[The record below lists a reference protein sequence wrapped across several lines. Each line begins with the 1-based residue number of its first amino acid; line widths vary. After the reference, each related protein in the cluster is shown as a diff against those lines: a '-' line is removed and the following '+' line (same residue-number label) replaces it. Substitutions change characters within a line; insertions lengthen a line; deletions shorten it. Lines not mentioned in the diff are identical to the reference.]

1 MTEPMK
7 MKKFQENVNGKINRQ
22 PPYVMKTRIILV
34 FALMMSLTEVM
45 ALTPILTLNKLPPA
59 NDSIIVRF
67 GNKTRMVI
75 YGENKKELEKILK
88 YDLNALLKDL
98 KIRLDST
105 QQDTTLIV
113 EEFSGDDYLKNKP
126 DLTDDKNYVR
136 IGQRG
141 LRIKDGNKRVT
152 IEHEEVEISDDNG
165 SFNYGKI
172 GQAAKAYVPSWG
184 SSPRKGFNIGLG
196 LNTYGS
202 NTPLAL
208 GSGEL
213 NEMPDL
219 KPFGSRYISLG
230 YIASTTIARGQKT
243 RLSFDF
249 GIDFSWYNLMFEGN
263 KKIVKTQDMASF
275 DFHRDDLGNEI
286 GLKKSKYVLPYVN
299 LSFMPTLSFRRSF
312 ISHITAGV
320 YGGYRLGSYGK
331 IVEEGSKDKKF
342 DRVNFFANNF
352 RYGVGFELGI
362 RRFPDLFVN
371 YDLNELYE
379 KNHGPAVKMLS
390 FGIKLF

>member
-1 MTEPMK
+1 MK
-7 MKKFQENVNGKINRQ
+7 IK
-22 PPYVMKTRIILV
+22 IILV
-34 FALMMSLTEVM
+34 IAMLVSLTDLSAKNNISPSVKN
-45 ALTPILTLNKLPPA
+45 ISQ

-98 KIRLDST
+98 KVRLDST

-113 EEFSGDDYLKNKP
+113 EEFSGGDYLKNKP
-126 DLTDDKNYVR
+126 DLGDDKNYVR
-136 IGQRG
+136 IGRRGG
-141 LRIKDGNKRVT
+141 LRIKNGDKK
-152 IEHEEVEISDDNG
+152 VEIESGSVEVSNEDDG
-165 SFNYGKI
+165 SFARI
-172 GQAAKAYVPSWG
+172 GQTAKSYVPSWG
-184 SSPRKGFNIGLG
+184 SSPRKGFNIALG

-202 NTPLAL
+202 NTPLTTSAGTL
-208 GSGEL
+208 V
-213 NEMPDL
+213 EMPDL

-230 YIASTTIARGQKT
+230 YIASTTVARGQKA

-263 KKIVKTQDMASF
+263 KKIVKSPEIVNFEAQPPGDPQ
-275 DFHRDDLGNEI
+275 NEI
-286 GLKKSKYVLPYVN
+286 ALKKNKYVLPFVN
-299 LSFMPTLSFRRSF
+299 LSIMPTLSFRRSF

-320 YGGYRLGSYGK
+320 YGGYRLGSYSK
-331 IVEEGSKDKKF
+331 IVEKESDDKTF
-342 DRVNFFANNF
+342 DRRNFFANDV
-352 RYGVGFELGI
+352 RYGLGFELGI

-371 YDLNELYE
+371 YDLNELYKE
-379 KNHGPAVKMLS
+379 NRGPSVKMLS

>member
-1 MTEPMK
+1 MK
-7 MKKFQENVNGKINRQ
+7 MK
-22 PPYVMKTRIILV
+22 IIFAV
-34 FALMMSLTEVM
+34 FMLLSLTEVQ
-45 ALTPILTLNKLPPA
+45 AKSNIPPSVTNNTK

-75 YGENKKELEKILK
+75 YGENKRELEKILK

-126 DLTDDKNYVR
+126 DLGDDKNYVR
-136 IGQRG
+136 IGKRGG
-141 LRIKDGNKRVT
+141 LRIRNGNTKVEIESGRVEVSDDEDGNFAR
-152 IEHEEVEISDDNG
+152 
-165 SFNYGKI
+165 I
-172 GQAAKAYVPSWG
+172 GQTAKSYVPSWG
-184 SSPRKGFNIGLG
+184 SSPRKGFNIALG

-202 NTPLAL
+202 NTPLSTVAGTL
-208 GSGEL
+208 V
-213 NEMPDL
+213 EMPDL

-230 YIASTTIARGQKT
+230 YIASTTVARGQKA

-249 GIDFSWYNLMFEGN
+249 GVDFSWYNLMFEGN
-263 KKIVKTQDMASF
+263 NKIVRNQDMVNF
-275 DFHRDDLGNEI
+275 EPVLNDEKNEI
-286 GLKKSKYVLPYVN
+286 SLKKNKYVLPFVN
-299 LSFMPTLSFRRSF
+299 LSVMPTISFRRSF

-320 YGGYRLGSYGK
+320 YGGYRLGSYSK
-331 IVEEGSKDKKF
+331 IVERESDDKSF
-342 DRVNFFANNF
+342 DRRNFFANDL
-352 RYGVGFELGI
+352 RYGLGFELGI

-379 KNHGPAVKMLS
+379 KNQGPSVKMLS

>member
-1 MTEPMK
+1 MK
-7 MKKFQENVNGKINRQ
+7 IKLV
-22 PPYVMKTRIILV
+22 LV
-34 FALMMSLTEVM
+34 FAMVLSMLQVTAAIKIPSSDKK
-45 ALTPILTLNKLPPA
+45 PFP

-75 YGENKKELEKILK
+75 YGENKRELEKILK

-126 DLTDDKNYVR
+126 DLGDDKNYVR
-136 IGQRG
+136 IGKRGG
-141 LRIKDGNKRVT
+141 LRLKDGNRRVA
-152 IEHEEVEISDDNG
+152 IEGGSVEVENEDSG
-165 SFNYGKI
+165 SFNYAKI
-172 GQAAKAYVPSWG
+172 GQAAKSYVPSWG
-184 SSPRKGFNIGLG
+184 SSPRKGFNIALG

-202 NTPLAL
+202 NKPMTLPS
-208 GSGEL
+208 GSL
-213 NEMPDL
+213 IEMPDL
-219 KPFGSRYISLG
+219 KPFASRYISLG
-230 YIASTTIARGQKT
+230 YIASTTVARGQKA

-263 KKIVKTQDMASF
+263 KKIVKSPDGIV
-275 DFHRDDLGNEI
+275 DFKPVLDEQNNEI
-286 GLKKSKYVLPYVN
+286 GLKKNKYVLPFVN
-299 LSFMPTLSFRRSF
+299 LSLMPTLSFRRSF
-312 ISHITAGV
+312 ISHVTAGV
-320 YGGYRLGSYGK
+320 YGGYRLGSYSK
-331 IVEEGSKDKKF
+331 IVEDGSKDKKF
-342 DRVNFFANNF
+342 DRVNFFANNV
-352 RYGVGFELGI
+352 RYGLGFELGI

-379 KNHGPAVKMLS
+379 KNQGPAVKMLS

>member
-1 MTEPMK
+1 
-7 MKKFQENVNGKINRQ
+7 
-22 PPYVMKTRIILV
+22 MKTRIILV
-34 FALMMSLTEVM
+34 FALLMSLTEVM
-45 ALTPILTLNKLPPA
+45 AVKTIPPTDKKPSP

-98 KIRLDST
+98 KVRLDST

-126 DLTDDKNYVR
+126 DLGDDKNYVR
-136 IGQRG
+136 IGRRG
-141 LRIKDGNKRVT
+141 LQIKNGNKRVA
-152 IEHEEVEISDDNG
+152 VNDDDVDVSDDNNG
-165 SFNYGKI
+165 NFNYGRI
-172 GQAAKAYVPSWG
+172 GQAAKAYVPTWG

-202 NTPLAL
+202 NTPMTLS
-208 GSGEL
+208 SGAV

-219 KPFGSRYISLG
+219 KPFASRYISLG
-230 YIASTTIARGQKT
+230 YIASTTIARGQKA

-263 KKIVKTQDMASF
+263 KKIVKSPDGIVRFEPLMDEQ
-275 DFHRDDLGNEI
+275 GNNEI
-286 GLKKSKYVLPYVN
+286 ALKKNKYVLPFVN

-320 YGGYRLGSYGK
+320 YGGYRLGSYSK
-331 IVEEGSKDKKF
+331 IVAEGSKDKKF
-342 DRVNFFANNF
+342 DRVNFFANDV

-379 KNHGPAVKMLS
+379 TNHGPAVKMLS